1 MICFIIIP
9 FTRTISQHDG
19 SAMRSP
25 HAVLLESTIAAI
37 FDLGISNLKFDD
49 VIQQMFRIPNQI
61 RL

>member
-1 MICFIIIP
+1 
-9 FTRTISQHDG
+9 
-19 SAMRSP
+19 MRSP